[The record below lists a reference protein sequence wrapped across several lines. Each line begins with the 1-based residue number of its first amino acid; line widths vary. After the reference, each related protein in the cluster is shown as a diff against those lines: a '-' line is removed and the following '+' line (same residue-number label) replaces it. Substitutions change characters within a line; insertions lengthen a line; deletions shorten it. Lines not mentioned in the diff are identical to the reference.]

1 MTQPTASRPPV
12 GVHTRPAVA
21 SGIGAVIG
29 VLTIAQG
36 FFGSGH
42 LPSGAEIASILAGA
56 GLTLGSVAAFIG
68 SHLGITKAQV
78 AHDATLVAQEW
89 AKAEPLLAT
98 VGHIPGIEEHVTAL
112 ADGLDARIQAAVA
125 AVVPQPVAV
134 DVDQLAE
141 QAKAKVLAAFAGA
154 TVPGATAAA
163 PMSPTAGQAS

>member
-1 MTQPTASRPPV
+1 MTQSAPTPAAS
-12 GVHTRPAVA
+12 VHTRPAVA
-21 SGIGAVIG
+21 SAIGAVIG

-36 FFGSGH
+36 YFGSGH
-42 LPSGAEIASILAGA
+42 LPSGAEIASILGGA
-56 GLTLGSVAAFIG
+56 GLTLGSVAAFVG

-78 AHDATLVAQEW
+78 AHDATLVAEEW

-125 AVVPQPVAV
+125 TAVPQPVAV
-134 DVDQLAE
+134 DIDHLAE

-154 TVPGATAAA
+154 TVPAQTGGAVSV
-163 PMSPTAGQAS
+163 SPTAGQAS